1 MPFRL
6 YKMGLEAKVAV
17 ANMALINCALAI
29 ILYDVH
35 IQSEGSR
42 AAAEI
47 AQITIAVLGCPAGWF
62 SLLGAGTVS
71 GPPAM
76 AMLLAMIFLPLNAYV
91 WGKTVEVIVRRHKAH
106 RDRRLSGDQESP
118 CP

>member
-1 MPFRL
+1 
-6 YKMGLEAKVAV
+6 MGLEAKVAV

-29 ILYDVH
+29 ILYDVR

-42 AAAEI
+42 AAAEVALFAVWILGFPVGWI
-47 AQITIAVLGCPAGWF
+47 ATFFCTMG
-62 SLLGAGTVS
+62 
-71 GPPAM
+71 GPDPVFFT
-76 AMLLAMIFLPLNAYV
+76 LLAVFLTLNAYV